1 METIDYTTALLWY
14 ASWPVVIMI
23 SYRFI
28 VMNIS
33 HLEENL
39 ENQK

>member
-14 ASWPVVIMI
+14 AWWPVVIMI

-28 VMNIS
+28 MMNIA

-39 ENQK
+39 ENKK